1 MNRHLTLDQR
11 EIKLSSNNKTWWVG
25 YVRFDHEED
34 NMDNAVSKASFL
46 PEESIEI
53 VNKQTLI
60 TKER

>member
-1 MNRHLTLDQR
+1 M
-11 EIKLSSNNKTWWVG
+11 
-25 YVRFDHEED
+25 RFDHEED